1 LLRFL
6 QTEKIGG
13 KLSKLAK
20 FLTRKLESYG
30 AQVDFSRQTGTS
42 PGTIN
47 KWMSGENTPNFE
59 SCLLIAD
66 YFEADPARV
75 FRMAGKLNY
84 YQLYIRHFDKIQHQT
99 KLHARLQFLLD
110 NGLEQCVEDLLNE
123 LEASRDLR
131 PRKTQS
137 N

>member
-1 LLRFL
+1 
-6 QTEKIGG
+6 
-13 KLSKLAK
+13 LSKLAK
-20 FLTRKLESYG
+20 FLTRRLESYG

-66 YFEADPARV
+66 YFEADPTRV
-75 FRMAGKLNY
+75 FKMAGKLNY
-84 YQLYIRHFDKIQHQT
+84 YRLYVRHFDKIQHQT
-99 KLHARLQFLLD
+99 KLHARLQYLLD
-110 NGLEQCVEDLLNE
+110 SGFEHSVEDVLNE
-123 LEASRDLR
+123 LELNQDVH
-131 PRKTQS
+131 PEEVKT

>member
-1 LLRFL
+1 
-6 QTEKIGG
+6 
-13 KLSKLAK
+13 LSKLAK
-20 FLTRKLESYG
+20 FLTRRLESYG

-66 YFEADPARV
+66 YFEADPTRV
-75 FRMAGKLNY
+75 FKMAGKLNY
-84 YQLYIRHFDKIQHQT
+84 YRLYVRHFDKIQHQT
-99 KLHARLQFLLD
+99 KLHARLQYLLD
-110 NGLEQCVEDLLNE
+110 SGFEHSVEDVLNALE
-123 LEASRDLR
+123 LSQDVR
-131 PRKTQS
+131 PEKVKT

>member
-1 LLRFL
+1 M
-6 QTEKIGG
+6 
-13 KLSKLAK
+13 SKLAK
-20 FLTRKLESYG
+20 FLTRRLESYG

-66 YFEADPARV
+66 YFEADPAQV
-75 FRMAGKLNY
+75 FKMAGKLNY
-84 YQLYIRHFDKIQHQT
+84 YRLYLRHFDKIQHQT

-110 NGLEQCVEDLLNE
+110 NGLEEYVEALLND

-131 PRKTQS
+131 PRKARS
-137 N
+137 S

>member
-1 LLRFL
+1 M
-6 QTEKIGG
+6 
-13 KLSKLAK
+13 SKLAK

-66 YFEADPARV
+66 YFETDPAKI
-75 FRMAGKLNY
+75 FKMAGKLNY
-84 YQLYIRHFDKIQHQT
+84 YRLYLRHFDRIQHQT
-99 KLHARLQFLLD
+99 KLHARLQQLLD
-110 NGLEQCVEDLLNE
+110 KGLEHTVEDLLNE
-123 LEASRDLR
+123 LEANHTLFQKES
-131 PRKTQS
+131 TQR
-137 N
+137 

>member
-1 LLRFL
+1 M
-6 QTEKIGG
+6 
-13 KLSKLAK
+13 SKLAK
-20 FLTRKLESYG
+20 FLTRRLESYG

-66 YFEADPARV
+66 YFEADPTRV
-75 FRMAGKLNY
+75 FKMAGKLNY
-84 YQLYIRHFDKIQHQT
+84 YRLYVRHFDKIQHQT
-99 KLHARLQFLLD
+99 KLHARLQYLLD
-110 NGLEQCVEDLLNE
+110 SGFEHSVEDVLNE
-123 LEASRDLR
+123 LELNQDVH
-131 PRKTQS
+131 PEEVKT